1 MKYIKS
7 LIAITFFITSIC
19 SAQFSFN
26 NYALHNLNV
35 IDVNSKQILKDYSII
50 INNDKIVDILP
61 TKNYI
66 ENDSTH
72 SIMLKNKFVLP
83 GLIDAHVHFA
93 TDPTEERRDNAEK
106 VLKEMLLTGITSVRD
121 MAGDTRAVSS
131 LSRNTLVGDIDGPNI
146 YYSALMAGPK
156 FFSDPRTIAS
166 AQGGISGKMP
176 YMKAIDSTSNLT
188 LEVAQAKGTGASGI
202 KLYANLPSQEIN
214 NIVKEAIKQG
224 ISVWA
229 HAALSP
235 TKPSEVISSGVISVS
250 HVDML
255 LYEYFKSRKELVDK
269 WEISDNDTKS
279 SNYWDDEFNE
289 LDFSELYQLMI
300 DNKVVLDAT
309 MTVYEK
315 YKESLENSW
324 RYELGK
330 RITNQAYQKGVL
342 VAAGSDSDQKTF
354 VQHEIQLLVNECG
367 FSPFDAIV
375 SATKNSAMATGIL
388 EKEGTIEKG
397 KKANLLLLNLDPTI
411 DIENLKNVF
420 MVIKNGK
427 LYNAK

>member
-1 MKYIKS
+1 MKYIKT
-7 LIAITFFITSIC
+7 LIAITFLLTSIC
-19 SAQFSFN
+19 NAQFSFN

-50 INNDKIVDILP
+50 ISYDKIVGILP

-72 SIMLKNKFVLP
+72 SIILKNKFVLP

-93 TDPTEERRDNAEK
+93 TDPTEERRDDAEK
-106 VLKEMLLTGITSVRD
+106 VLKEMLLTGVTSVRD
-121 MAGDTRAVSS
+121 MAGDTRALSS

-146 YYSALMAGPK
+146 YYSAIMAGPK
-156 FFSDPRTIAS
+156 FFSDPRTIAT

-176 YMKAIDSTSNLT
+176 YMKAIDSASNLI
-188 LEVAQAKGTGASGI
+188 LEVAQARGTGASGI

-214 NIVKEAIKQG
+214 SIVKEAKKQG
-224 ISVWA
+224 INVWA
-229 HAALSP
+229 HAALTP
-235 TKPSEVISSGVISVS
+235 TKPSDVISSGVISVS

-269 WEISDNDTKS
+269 WTISKNDIKS
-279 SNYWDDEFNE
+279 SKYWDDEFKK

-309 MTVYEK
+309 ITVYEN
-315 YKESLENSW
+315 YKDRPEYSW
-324 RYELGK
+324 RFEIGK
-330 RITNQAYQKGVL
+330 RITNQANKTGVL

-354 VQHEIQLLVNECG
+354 VQHEMKLLINECG

-375 SATKNSAMATGIL
+375 AATKNSAMATGIL
-388 EKEGTIEKG
+388 ETEGTIENG
-397 KKANLLLLNLDPTI
+397 KKANLLLLNSDPTI
-411 DIENLKNVF
+411 DIENLNNVF

-427 LYNAK
+427 LYNPK

>member
-1 MKYIKS
+1 MKYIKT
-7 LIAITFFITSIC
+7 LIAITFLLTSIC
-19 SAQFSFN
+19 NAQFSFN

-50 INNDKIVDILP
+50 ISYDKIVGILP

-72 SIMLKNKFVLP
+72 SIILKNKFVLP

-93 TDPTEERRDNAEK
+93 TDPTEERRDDAEK
-106 VLKEMLLTGITSVRD
+106 VLKEMLLTGVTSVRD
-121 MAGDTRAVSS
+121 MAGDTRALSS

-146 YYSALMAGPK
+146 YYSAIMAGPK
-156 FFSDPRTIAS
+156 FFSDPRTIAT

-176 YMKAIDSTSNLT
+176 YMKAIDSTSNLI
-188 LEVAQAKGTGASGI
+188 LEVAQARGTGASGI

-214 NIVKEAIKQG
+214 NIVKEAKKQG
-224 ISVWA
+224 INVWA
-229 HAALSP
+229 HAALTP
-235 TKPSEVISSGVISVS
+235 TKPSDVISSGVISVS

-269 WEISDNDTKS
+269 WTISENDTKS
-279 SNYWDDEFNE
+279 SKYWDDEFKK

-300 DNKVVLDAT
+300 DNIVVLDAT
-309 MTVYEK
+309 ITVYEN
-315 YKESLENSW
+315 YKDRPEYSW
-324 RYELGK
+324 RFEIGK
-330 RITNQAYQKGVL
+330 RITNQANKTGVL

-354 VQHEIQLLVNECG
+354 VQHEMKLLINECG

-375 SATKNSAMATGIL
+375 AATKNSAMATGIL
-388 EKEGTIEKG
+388 ETEGTIENG
-397 KKANLLLLNLDPTI
+397 KKANLLLLNSDPTI
-411 DIENLKNVF
+411 DIENLNNVF

-427 LYNAK
+427 LYNPK

>member
-7 LIAITFFITSIC
+7 IITITFFITSIC
-19 SAQFSFN
+19 NAQFSFD

-35 IDVNSKQILKDYSII
+35 IDVNSKKIFKDYSIVI
-50 INNDKIVDILP
+50 HNDLIVDILP
-61 TKNYI
+61 TKNFI

-72 SIMLKNKFVLP
+72 SINLKNKYVLP

-93 TDPTEERRDNAEK
+93 TDPTAERRDNAEK

-121 MAGDTRAVSS
+121 MAGDTRALSG

-146 YYSALMAGPK
+146 YYSALMAGPD
-156 FFSDPRTIAS
+156 FFADPRTIAT

-188 LEVAQAKGTGASGI
+188 LEIALARGTGAAGI
-202 KLYANLPSQEIN
+202 KLYANLSSQEIK
-214 NIVKEAIKQG
+214 NIVKEAKKQG
-224 ISVWA
+224 VNVWA
-229 HAALSP
+229 HAALIP
-235 TKPSEVISSGVISVS
+235 TKPSDIITSGVISVS

-255 LYEYFKSRKELVDK
+255 LYEFFKSRKELVNK
-269 WEISDNDTKS
+269 WTISKNDTKS
-279 SNYWDDEFNE
+279 SNYWDNQFNK
-289 LDFSELYQLMI
+289 LDFSEIYQLMI

-315 YKESLENSW
+315 YKDRPEYSW
-324 RYELGK
+324 RFEIGK
-330 RITNQAYQKGVL
+330 RITNEAYQKGVL

-354 VQHEIQLLVNECG
+354 VQHEMKLLVNQCG
-367 FSPFDAIV
+367 FNPFDGIV
-375 SATKNSAMATGIL
+375 AATKNSAMATGIS
-388 EKEGTIEKG
+388 ETEGAIESG
-397 KKANLLLLNLDPTI
+397 KKANLLLLNLDPTT
-411 DIENLKNVF
+411 DIENIDSVF

-427 LYNAK
+427 LYNPK